1 MSVQTESKPLIGEM
15 IGNRR
20 SELAQLWHANLRKA
34 WGSAAES
41 LLSILQR
48 PGEVNLLDVVL
59 TAMSSQDEIE
69 SQTVQGFIK
78 RVRRRDYSISDLFN
92 EFVCLE
98 DALRE
103 FLPAAGIRP
112 TEYALLFGKFKTS
125 FCRLFGLILRETS
138 EFYEHVIE
146 RGNIGFCQT
155 DKSGRIVYA
164 NREMK
169 RIYGSKDLTGRLLTD
184 FFEGFERELVQ
195 KDLLECKDVP
205 EIQPLHLRSVGGTL
219 VPVGAEVA
227 GVFISGEPIG
237 GYAHLTDISRP
248 VQLRNEVY
256 DRLMLGIIRLNAERR
271 ITFMNQSLCEM
282 LDYTNGEWRNQNIEW
297 LIPDGEDERI
307 IRKKLDERFEQG
319 KSDEY
324 DLRFRRRDGKPIPV
338 KITAAPEKTATG
350 QVIRTIGII
359 RSMVR
364 ERIHMHIERERDF
377 ERLLQAVMEEMRCA
391 IPFQRVSV
399 ALFSSD
405 EMHVRRFFSYPIDSE
420 SEIKR
425 RWYKIT
431 PAMLAGVKANK
442 IVIVRDIEK
451 FYSQP
456 EFTDLRSDSAVQEIL
471 ENYASFISYPVFRE
485 GRLIASASFY
495 SKNLNRY
502 GEKDRRILENL
513 PLASAILM
521 AIHYEEKKNLEFLL
535 NLSKQITEAG
545 EDMKQIAQVLVDKV
559 SAHYDW
565 ENVALFNTSK
575 AQQKFHLLSQRT
587 SKAFRI
593 PKDYTQPIDRG
604 VLGMVYRTKKPVNIG
619 NVKDEAY
626 RDVYKPTITQTHS
639 ELCIPIESG
648 ELFWLLNIEDSRE
661 DAFSK
666 DEELDLMRLIKEVI
680 VFLERSWLRKFLEA
694 ALLSTSDAVWVTD
707 NQGRINR
714 INPAAKDLLGYQE
727 SELVGSN
734 LADIFRDPGIAKRMI
749 DKKKEPNLKIGL
761 RTREGKFVNVLLSK
775 FKLQEYFATN
785 VYIAKDLS
793 AQERLEE
800 LEYLGKM
807 YYEIATQTQ
816 TPLMLISGWL
826 ERLGRQNDDEDTKAV
841 VDRSLRQLRKI
852 ELTYDRLSFY
862 DKEKISEPDFPNHK
876 ILCSFEEVW
885 RIVEGDLPQN
895 ELDRIEIELEC
906 EGPLIEGDLFQ
917 LSFCFETILSYLMR
931 FLPQDQKV
939 YVHVYTMADQLHVNI
954 KGSFPGLNNNSD
966 HAGTQSKVE
975 RTLVEMAL
983 GEKILREFIVEK
995 HGGSYSRTSWSEEQ
1009 VEFFITM
1016 PLAEEG

>member
-1 MSVQTESKPLIGEM
+1 MSARTESKPLIREI

-20 SELAQLWHANLRKA
+20 SELAQLWHANLRKS

-41 LLSILQR
+41 VLSILQR

-59 TAMSSQDEIE
+59 TAMSSHGEIE
-69 SQTVQGFIK
+69 SQTVQGFVK

-103 FLPAAGIRP
+103 FLPVAGIRP
-112 TEYALLFGKFKTS
+112 TEYALLFGEFKTS
-125 FCRLFGLILRETS
+125 FCRLFGNILRETS

-169 RIYGSKDLTGRLLTD
+169 RIYGSKDLNGRLLTD

-227 GVFISGEPIG
+227 GVFISGEPVG

-324 DLRFRRRDGKPIPV
+324 DLRFRRRDGKAIPV

-364 ERIHMHIERERDF
+364 ERMHMHIERERDPKN
-377 ERLLQAVMEEMRCA
+377 LLKAVMEEMLCA
-391 IPFQRVSV
+391 IPYDRVYV

-405 EMHVRRFFSYPIDSE
+405 EMHVREFFVYSFDGQPAM
-420 SEIKR
+420 KR

-442 IVIVRDIEK
+442 MMIVPDIAEY
-451 FYSQP
+451 YSQ
-456 EFTDLRSDSAVQEIL
+456 EVFRDLISDSAVQEIMKNFSSL
-471 ENYASFISYPVFRE
+471 ISLPVFRE
-485 GRLIASASFY
+485 GKLIASVSFY
-495 SKNLNRY
+495 SKDLNRY
-502 GEKDRRILENL
+502 SNKDRRILENL

-535 NLSKQITEAG
+535 NLSKEISASG
-545 EDMKQIAQVLVDKV
+545 DDMQQIAQILVDKV
-559 SAHYDW
+559 GPHYEWD
-565 ENVALFNTSK
+565 NVAVFNASK
-575 AQQKFHLLSQRT
+575 AQRSFHLLSQRT
-587 SKAFRI
+587 SKAFHL
-593 PKDYTQPIDRG
+593 PEDHTQSIDEG
-604 VLGMVYRTKKPVNIG
+604 VLGKVYRTKKPVNIG

-626 RDVYKPTITQTHS
+626 RDVYKPTIAQTRS

-648 ELFWLLNIEDSRE
+648 ELFWLLNIEDIYGVS
-661 DAFSK
+661 
-666 DEELDLMRLIKEVI
+666 
-680 VFLERSWLRKFLEA
+680 
-694 ALLSTSDAVWVTD
+694 
-707 NQGRINR
+707 
-714 INPAAKDLLGYQE
+714 
-727 SELVGSN
+727 
-734 LADIFRDPGIAKRMI
+734 
-749 DKKKEPNLKIGL
+749 
-761 RTREGKFVNVLLSK
+761 
-775 FKLQEYFATN
+775 
-785 VYIAKDLS
+785 
-793 AQERLEE
+793 
-800 LEYLGKM
+800 
-807 YYEIATQTQ
+807 
-816 TPLMLISGWL
+816 
-826 ERLGRQNDDEDTKAV
+826 
-841 VDRSLRQLRKI
+841 
-852 ELTYDRLSFY
+852 DRLVWSGRV
-862 DKEKISEPDFPNHK
+862 DAK
-876 ILCSFEEVW
+876 ILVSEM
-885 RIVEGDLPQN
+885 Q
-895 ELDRIEIELEC
+895 
-906 EGPLIEGDLFQ
+906 
-917 LSFCFETILSYLMR
+917 
-931 FLPQDQKV
+931 
-939 YVHVYTMADQLHVNI
+939 I
-954 KGSFPGLNNNSD
+954 K
-966 HAGTQSKVE
+966 K
-975 RTLVEMAL
+975 
-983 GEKILREFIVEK
+983 
-995 HGGSYSRTSWSEEQ
+995 
-1009 VEFFITM
+1009 
-1016 PLAEEG
+1016 